1 MGRVVGIMAV
11 IAAGGLAFWFL
22 TTYKKPAPPAPARR
36 LDAQAVPVVQAAPD
50 AAPQILHPIENVA
63 VEPPS
68 RLPGLDESDAL
79 IRERL
84 AKLFGVKKL
93 AEFFFLER
101 IIRRVVATIDNLPR
115 DGINADLWPLKPVT
129 SEFLVTQ
136 DARGLSISPRN
147 PVRYNS
153 RLELAESI
161 DPKKLVALYARHY
174 PLFQKAYQELGY
186 PQGYFNDR
194 LIEVIDHLLSTP
206 ETPEPIKLV
215 QPRVRYEYADPVVQ
229 ARSPGQK
236 ILTRMGREHT
246 ARIKN
251 ILREIRA
258 EVTGQRVVR

>member
-1 MGRVVGIMAV
+1 MGRVLGIMAV
-11 IAAGGLAFWFL
+11 IAAGGFAFWFL
-22 TTYKKPAPPAPARR
+22 TSYKKPAPAPVRR
-36 LDAQAVPVVQAAPD
+36 LDAQALPVVQAPD
-50 AAPQILHPIENVA
+50 AQAAPQILHPIENVA
-63 VEPPS
+63 VEPPG
-68 RLPGLDESDAL
+68 RPLPGLDDSDAL
-79 IRERL
+79 MRERMS
-84 AKLFGVKKL
+84 KLFGVKKL
-93 AEFFFLER
+93 GEFFFLER

-115 DGINADLWPLKPVT
+115 DGVATDLWPLKPVST
-129 SEFLVTQ
+129 EFLVSQ
-136 DARGLSISPRN
+136 DGKGMAISPRN

-153 RLELAESI
+153 RVELAESI
-161 DPKKLVALYARHY
+161 EPKKLVALYVRHY

-258 EVTGQRVVR
+258 EVTGQRVR